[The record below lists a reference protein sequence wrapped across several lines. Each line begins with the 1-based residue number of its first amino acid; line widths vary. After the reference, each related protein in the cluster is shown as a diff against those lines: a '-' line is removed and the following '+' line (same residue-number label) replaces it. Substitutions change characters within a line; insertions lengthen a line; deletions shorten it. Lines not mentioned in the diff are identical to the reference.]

1 MEKKNI
7 EEILK
12 QHKKLLDQPRSIS
25 EFEKQNIL
33 NKYNS
38 LLNQIPED
46 IKDKMEGVIN
56 KDSYVKW
63 YYSPNKSLG
72 DKSPYES
79 PKKEVEC
86 ILNSIEW
93 GIPT

>member
-7 EEILK
+7 ENILK
-12 QHKKLLDQPRSIS
+12 QHKKLLDKPQCIS
-25 EFEKQNIL
+25 EAEKQDIL

-38 LLNQIPED
+38 LLNQIPKD
-46 IKDKMEGVIN
+46 VKDKMDGVIN

-79 PKKEVEC
+79 PKKEVTF
-86 ILNSIEW
+86 ILHSLEL
-93 GIPT
+93 GLPT